1 MEIIITGSVIFM
13 LAAVFFVKQSK
24 VNKSKKMQQL
34 GLVYIAQIKQVITL
48 VQQHRGLTA
57 AWLNGDTKVQTKLVV
72 LKQQISQ
79 VMKSLE
85 DSTVGKN
92 ERWIGF
98 ADHWKR
104 LLQLNNKPSVTN
116 SFEQHTKMIRNLAY
130 LLEDT
135 AEKSHLTAGYLPELQ
150 NIGYVWREL
159 VLATESIGQ
168 SRALGAGVAAQQFCS
183 SVDKIRLN
191 FLMQTMIKITEH
203 TLQRLSYL
211 PDEKHEHTK
220 LVRQATEK
228 MNQLIQVIGDELVN
242 AKKITINNNYYF
254 DLATETMKQMNDIFE
269 HQVKQ
274 LHSAL

>member
-1 MEIIITGSVIFM
+1 MEIIITCSVIFFM
-13 LAAVFFVKQSK
+13 AFTFFLKQSK
-24 VNKSKKMQQL
+24 VNKSKKLQQL
-34 GLVYIAQIKQVITL
+34 GLVYIGQIKKVITL

-57 AWLNGDTKVQTKLVV
+57 AWLNGDNKVQTKLVV

-79 VMKSLE
+79 EMKTLE
-85 DSTVGKN
+85 DSIVSKN
-92 ERWIGF
+92 ERWSGF
-98 ADHWKR
+98 VDHWQR
-104 LLQLNNKPSVTN
+104 LLQLNNKPSVAN
-116 SFEQHTKMIRNLAY
+116 SFEQHTMMIRNLAY

-135 AEKSHLTAGYLPELQ
+135 AEKSHLTADYLPELK

-168 SRALGAGVAAQQFCS
+168 SRALGTGIAAQQFCS

-211 PDEKHEHTK
+211 PDEKYKHTE
-220 LVRQATEK
+220 LVRKATEK
-228 MNQLIQVIGDELVN
+228 MNQLIQVISHELVN
-242 AKKITINNNYYF
+242 ARKINIDNNSYF

-274 LHSAL
+274 LNTSL